1 MSSFTKYIAHINE
14 SLTLIDTVQQMSV
27 TNIYALDVLMGLHL
41 SSSARHERAY
51 RDLMTYID
59 EGYAITLEQVMKIGL
74 LQSVP
79 ITPTGGYTEL

>member
-41 SSSARHERAY
+41 SCLPATRE
-51 RDLMTYID
+51 
-59 EGYAITLEQVMKIGL
+59 
-74 LQSVP
+74 
-79 ITPTGGYTEL
+79 PTATS